1 MIWIIIFGSYSMQE
15 ILKKSECVQSAVI
28 IHADQSVFS
37 DCKYVVFK

>member
-15 ILKKSECVQSAVI
+15 ILKKSECVI